1 MTEAKTKK
9 VATKKRAAA
18 KKKPERLSL
27 NLALQ
32 GGGAHGAYTWGV
44 LDRLLDE
51 EDIDIAGIS
60 GTSAGAL
67 NGVLLVNGFMQ
78 GGRARAKELL
88 RQFWMEVSGQ
98 THVFAPFDEGVSDH
112 WEQWQSMFRPDFA
125 MALGAMELVS
135 KAFSPYDLNPMNIN
149 PLRDILE
156 RTLHLDLLDD
166 RGPIKLFITATAV
179 ETGQPHVFSCS
190 DISVDV
196 LLASACLPNMFQA
209 VMVEGEAYW
218 DGGYVGNPSIWPL
231 IYHTDCQ
238 DVLLVEINPIYRPGI
253 PKTGT
258 DILNRINEISFNS
271 SLISEMR
278 AINFVKKL
286 IARGALK
293 GDGYKD
299 INMHIMGTPE
309 LLEELSAS
317 TKLYADWKFF
327 NDLHDA
333 GYGAATRWLK
343 AHKKDIG
350 TRSSMDIEGM
360 FLSNKYALSMR
371 KKSAV

>member
-1 MTEAKTKK
+1 MTKAKTKK
-9 VATKKRAAA
+9 VATKKRVAAN
-18 KKKPERLSL
+18 KKPERLRI

-88 RQFWMEVSGQ
+88 RQFWLEVSGH
-98 THVFAPFDEGVSDH
+98 THVFGPFGDGVSNQ
-112 WEQWQSMFRPDFA
+112 WEQWQTMFRPDFA

-135 KAFSPYDLNPMNIN
+135 KAFSPYDINPLNIN

-156 RTLHLDLLDD
+156 RTLQLDLLDD
-166 RGPIKLFITATAV
+166 CGPIKLFITATAV

-190 DISVDV
+190 DITVDA
-196 LLASACLPNMFQA
+196 LLASACLPNLFQA

-231 IYHTDCQ
+231 IYHTDCR

-299 INMHIMGTPE
+299 INMHMMGTPE
-309 LLEELSAS
+309 LLEELGAS
-317 TKLYADWKFF
+317 TKMYADWKFF

-333 GYGAATRWLK
+333 GYEAATRWIK
-343 AHKKDIG
+343 KHKKDIG
-350 TRSSMDIEGM
+350 TCSSMDIEGM

-371 KKSAV
+371 KKNKA